1 MPDLPTTQDTR
12 QAMVLEGGV
21 WGGVVAGRGGGGL
34 RGGGEIQFPLKS
46 EIRELAPWLSA
57 GVDDVP
63 HGYE

>member
-12 QAMVLEGGV
+12 QAMVLEGG
-21 WGGVVAGRGGGGL
+21 GGGEGGL
-34 RGGGEIQFPLKS
+34 RGRGEIQFPLKS
-46 EIRELAPWLSA
+46 EIRVLAPWLSA